1 MKIPIY
7 FWGKYR
13 DILLGY
19 NSKCHVDEIQ
29 GLTSLRYYLE
39 TAYKLIP
46 FVSSFTLF
54 WLEVKVEAQ
63 ERIQNNSIG
72 YLPHIILAGS
82 HGWGLGKDLLSW
94 CYTCNPVHLLESLDW
109 GLHSPVITIRKLSL
123 VLWMPASILM

>member
-13 DILLGY
+13 DILLGS

-46 FVSSFTLF
+46 FVSSFTSF

-63 ERIQNNSIG
+63 ERIQSNSIG
-72 YLPHIILAGS
+72 YLPHILTGS
-82 HGWGLGKDLLSW
+82 QDWSLGKDLLSR

-109 GLHSPVITIRKLSL
+109 GLRSPVITITKLSL